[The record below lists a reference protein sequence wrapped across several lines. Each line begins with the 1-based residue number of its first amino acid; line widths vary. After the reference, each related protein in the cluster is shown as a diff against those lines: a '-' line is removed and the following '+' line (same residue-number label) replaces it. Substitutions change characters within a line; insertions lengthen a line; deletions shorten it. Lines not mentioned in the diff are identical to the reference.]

1 LKHGVPD
8 TSPQHEK
15 QVAERAL
22 KDLDMDEFYACFGE
36 FYSPSCKKHESPT
49 KRLIKQKNS
58 TVEHK
63 NALKDSHTQKY
74 GIHYTTDPGRSY
86 LMEPKGGQLNYKS
99 AR

>member
-1 LKHGVPD
+1 M
-8 TSPQHEK
+8 
-15 QVAERAL
+15 

-36 FYSPSCKKHESPT
+36 FYSPSCKKHDSPT

-63 NALKDSHTQKY
+63 NALKDFHTQKY
-74 GIHYTTDPGRSY
+74 GIHYTTDPGHSY